1 MHISSA
7 ISTVLW
13 GLGGIFWIWMMV
25 DCILNEPDKYM
36 WLWILFIGNIPAAIV
51 YFIVRQPVA
60 FRAVMPKFLLRL
72 TRGNEISRAALDAYN
87 VPNAYNYSK
96 LGCVYSDLGDTK
108 NAGIAFAKALEFDP
122 KDIVSL
128 WGSAQVDIKNKNY
141 EEAKQKLE
149 TLLKIAPEHGYG
161 DPALE
166 YGRALYELQDYKAA
180 KAQLLK
186 YLKKWSNPEAK
197 MMMARI
203 LADEGNTSEAGK
215 ILDEALLDIK
225 GAPKFY
231 FNRKRK
237 WIGKIKALKN
247 RLGKTD
253 KNAG

>member
-1 MHISSA
+1 MHLTSA
-7 ISTVLW
+7 IYRILW
-13 GLGGIFWIWMMV
+13 GLGGIFWVWMLI

-36 WLWILFIGNIPAAIV
+36 WIWILFIGNIPAAIV
-51 YFIVRQPVA
+51 YFIIRQPVA
-60 FRAVMPKFLLRL
+60 FRAVMPKFMLRI
-72 TRGNEISRAALDAYN
+72 TRGNEISRAELDAYN

-96 LGCVYSDLGDTK
+96 LGEVYSDLGDTK
-108 NAGIAFAKALEFDP
+108 NAGIAFAKALELDP

-128 WGSAQVDIKNKNY
+128 WGSARTDIKNKNY
-141 EEAKQKLE
+141 AEAKPKLE

-166 YGRALYELQDYKAA
+166 YGRTLYELRDFKAA
-180 KAQLLK
+180 KDQLLK

-197 MMMARI
+197 MMMAHI
-203 LADEGNTSEAGK
+203 LADEGNNGEAGK

-231 FNRKRK
+231 YNRKRK

-247 RLGKTD
+247 TL
-253 KNAG
+253 KNTV